1 MPNKTIIN
9 TITKI
14 IKNHESGFVLQSSK
28 SNPLVIVEVNI
39 KARREAQRKV
49 DLQQNADAHKN
60 LRSGFK
66 I

>member
-14 IKNHESGFVLQSSK
+14 IKNHESGFVLQNSK

-39 KARREAQRKV
+39 KARRRSTKDVYLNSRMPTRTKICEA
-49 DLQQNADAHKN
+49 D
-60 LRSGFK
+60 
-66 I
+66 